1 MRILLIEDDKLIGDG
16 IKAGLTKLGFNLDW
30 FTDGAVGKNALGSAP
45 YDAVILDLSLP
56 GLDGLDLLRQWRQA
70 GQDVPV
76 LILTARDALEQ
87 RVSGLQSGADD
98 YLCKPFALAEVAA
111 RLQALIRRR
120 HGQLMPQLTHG
131 NVVFDSATRSV
142 SCNGEQVTLT
152 PRELAVLELFL
163 HNKGRVL
170 ARPLIQEKLYNWDD
184 EVSSNA
190 VEVHIH
196 HLRRKLGNGFIR
208 TIHGVGYTLGM
219 PREAPQPAAAS
230 DPDFQPVGAA
240 DLVHCQRGGLGDVAQ
255 YHQRSV
261 RHPADAVRQ
270 AAGDR
275 QPRRSAGR

>member
-1 MRILLIEDDKLIGDG
+1 M
-16 IKAGLTKLGFNLDW
+16 
-30 FTDGAVGKNALGSAP
+30 
-45 YDAVILDLSLP
+45 
-56 GLDGLDLLRQWRQA
+56 DLLRQWRQA

-142 SCNGEQVTLT
+142 SCNGEPVTLT

-208 TIHGVGYTLGM
+208 TIHGVGYTLGD
-219 PREAPQPAAAS
+219 AP
-230 DPDFQPVGAA
+230 
-240 DLVHCQRGGLGDVAQ
+240 
-255 YHQRSV
+255 
-261 RHPADAVRQ
+261 
-270 AAGDR
+270 
-275 QPRRSAGR
+275 